1 MGFLN
6 FLFPKPTKIEHEF
19 FGPMLFQQNKK
30 DPLKSY
36 VECERHF
43 TPTGKTIEIGI
54 DADITGPIQ
63 KQVDFF
69 KQIEENYVEIT
80 KAITPLIEAEFGNW
94 NEGFKIG
101 DFSKEFEPVY
111 VRLPRC
117 ENKPVIWEIAF
128 ESGHDRNH
136 TFNLT
141 MSDFKAKEILIDG

>member
-6 FLFPKPTKIEHEF
+6 FLFPTPTKLEHEF

-36 VECERHF
+36 FESRRHF
-43 TPTGKTIEIGI
+43 APTNKTIEIGI
-54 DADITGPIQ
+54 DADVSGPTQ

-69 KQIEENYVEIT
+69 KQIEENYGEIT

-94 NEGFKIG
+94 NAGFKIR
-101 DFSKEFEPVY
+101 DFANEFEPVY
-111 VRLPRC
+111 LRIPRC
-117 ENKPVIWEIAF
+117 ENKPVLWEIAF
-128 ESGHDRNH
+128 ESDHDRNH

-141 MSDFKAKEILIDG
+141 MSNIEAKEILIDG